1 MLKFMPKHKIREL
14 EATVADAHK
23 ETIRVRNYW
32 FQVLEDMLLE
42 LEATRKKADRKLV
55 STSKSI
61 RLP

>member
-14 EATVADAHK
+14 EAAVTDVHK

-32 FQVLEDMLLE
+32 FQVLEDMLLK
-42 LEATRKKADRKLV
+42 LEATRKKADRKPV
-55 STSKSI
+55 ATSKSI